1 MARIQQFL
9 VHVGISPNYLRFRQH
24 MSNEMAHYA
33 VDCWDAE
40 CLTSHGWIECV
51 GCADRSAYDLKQHS
65 KASGINLV
73 AQRTLQTPKEVTS
86 TEIKPSKECS
96 KRLSSKKLKQ
106 LTKFLADLSKEEKLA
121 LLNTLNEGG

>member
-1 MARIQQFL
+1 
-9 VHVGISPNYLRFRQH
+9 

-65 KASGINLV
+65 QASGVNLTV
-73 AQRTLQTPKEVTS
+73 HRELSTPEEIVS
-86 TEIKPSKECS
+86 TEIILTKEHARGL
-96 KRLSSKKLKQ
+96 KNKKLKQ
-106 LTKFLADLSKEEKLA
+106 LGKYLTDLSQNQKMAFLE
-121 LLNTLNEGG
+121 TINERGYDFEWN